1 MPQSTAK
8 MDLPTKRMW
17 SLGRMVSTAL
27 QGVNLGEMQSWPM
40 MARSSRLTRRVSIIE
55 QNLVTILTVLGLFAE
70 YKCLFGIS
78 KPMADFPPGSNHTI
92 HDKGRSILLIVG
104 KGGIL
109 YWFYFLRMDKVYR
122 PPDIPRFNQVDVDT
136 LMEKE
141 GDLPLVEKGR
151 VTVRDLYENRRI
163 ATLLVLEEAEYK
175 HWGWGRITCV
185 GDSIH
190 KATPNLGAMGNTAME
205 SAAALANVLKR
216 LEDKPSVGSY
226 HSLETVRAGLDDYQR
241 RREVR
246 AHRIVKMANDVTRYQ
261 ALDNLTG
268 RLLTNYLMKVRSI
281 ALRAF

>member
-1 MPQSTAK
+1 LTKFSYTA
-8 MDLPTKRMW
+8 
-17 SLGRMVSTAL
+17 
-27 QGVNLGEMQSWPM
+27 
-40 MARSSRLTRRVSIIE
+40 
-55 QNLVTILTVLGLFAE
+55 LTVLGLFAE

-78 KPMADFPPGSNHTI
+78 KPIAEFPPGTSHTI
-92 HDKGRSILLIVG
+92 HDEGRSILLIVG

-109 YWFYFLRMDKVYR
+109 YWFYFVKMDKVYR
-122 PPDIPRFNQVDVDT
+122 PPDIPRFTQVDVDI

-151 VTVRDLYENRRI
+151 ITIRNLYENRRI

-175 HWGWGRITCV
+175 HWGWGRITCI

-205 SAAALANVLKR
+205 SAAALANILKR
-216 LEDKPSVGSY
+216 LESQSSVWSNL
-226 HSLETVRAGLDDYQR
+226 SLVTIRTGLDDYQR
-241 RREVR
+241 HRELR

-268 RLLTNYLMKVRSI
+268 RLLTNHLMKVCLI
-281 ALRAF
+281 V